1 MGGHVGT
8 KGTHGGAVEVYVRHG
23 DESHIRGG
31 LGHALH
37 IPKRLG
43 VRDDLKRVNHIH
55 GKQGIHSSFT
65 RWEANQLVATQGQYA
80 CEQVQWHR
88 HVAWFTYLGHKH
100 LATHLAL
107 CHYNGVLRYDAQI
120 RFLGSP
126 ESAVSVAVYK
136 TCPDTDTHHSR
147 NVHLY
152 AT

>member
-65 RWEANQLVATQGQYA
+65 RWEANQLVARRGST
-80 CEQVQWHR
+80 
-88 HVAWFTYLGHKH
+88 HVSRCNGT
-100 LATHLAL
+100 ATLP
-107 CHYNGVLRYDAQI
+107 
-120 RFLGSP
+120 GSP
-126 ESAVSVAVYK
+126 TSGTNTLPRISPCAITMEFSVTMPKSAFWEAQNQ
-136 TCPDTDTHHSR
+136 R
-147 NVHLY
+147 
-152 AT
+152 